1 MKYINNMKDILL
13 YWPRFIE
20 EAWFNFKYYRAV
32 KSIKPELEEAGLRV
46 DWIGRIYTVI
56 NLEGDITK
64 QPEVLQQ
71 SYVFQQLG
79 PINTILIK
87 YGLSNDAFPEI
98 TRLSSESYLIVL
110 YPENDYFNI
119 YSFIRN
125 VLFAGLVVGAV
136 SLALRFIPQF

>member
-1 MKYINNMKDILL
+1 MKDVLL
-13 YWPRFIE
+13 FWPRFMQ
-20 EAWFNFKYYRAV
+20 EAWFNLKYYRAV
-32 KSIKPELEEAGLRV
+32 KSIQSELEEANLRV

-79 PINTILIK
+79 PINTILVK

-98 TRLSSESYLIVL
+98 TRLSEESYLIVL
-110 YPENDYFNI
+110 YPDNDYFNI

-125 VLFAGLVVGAV
+125 VLFAGLVVSAV
-136 SLALRFIPQF
+136 LLALRFIPSF